1 MDAYAACISGAMLK
15 DDYLAAI
22 RAAGF
27 QGVSVASERRFGLAE
42 LSPELMA
49 LAKQRYPGMSP
60 EELEHLASSVL
71 SVQVEA
77 TKAAKAVDRACC
89 APGCCG

>member
-1 MDAYAACISGAMLK
+1 
-15 DDYLAAI
+15 YLTAI

-27 QGVSVASERRFGLAE
+27 EAVAVASERCFGLAE
-42 LSPELMA
+42 LSPELMN

-60 EELEHLASSVL
+60 EELERLASSVL

-77 TKAAKAVDRACC
+77 TKAEKACC